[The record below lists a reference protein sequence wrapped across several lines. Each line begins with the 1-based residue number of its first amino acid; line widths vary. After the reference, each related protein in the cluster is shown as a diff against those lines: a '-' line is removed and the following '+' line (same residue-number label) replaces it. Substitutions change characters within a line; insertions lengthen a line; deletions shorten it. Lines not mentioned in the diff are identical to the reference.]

1 VDFDFNE
8 EQRMLRDLC
17 GKIAGDFDDD
27 YWQGIDDDYR
37 FPKEYWD
44 ALTEQGLLGI
54 GLSEEFGGSGMGLLE
69 MCIAA
74 EALSSAPAGG
84 GEGGGMFVC
93 GPVFG
98 GYLIA
103 GAGSQEQKEKYLP
116 PIISGDV
123 WAGAFTEPGSGS
135 NITQITTEAT
145 DCGDHYKVKGQK
157 VFISNI
163 ANAQHIAIMCRT
175 SPYDAAKRT
184 SGVSLMVADLPS
196 DKIEARPFKKM
207 GARFMDTNQVFI
219 DDLEV
224 PKENLVGKEGQG
236 WKALYGVLNPE
247 RLAIAAGSVGTGLYL
262 VNKAVE
268 YAKERSVWGKPI
280 ATHQG
285 LQFPLAEAKI
295 QLETAKLKT
304 FEAAWLYDQKRE
316 CGVQAAMAKFAAAK
330 AALFAA
336 DRAIQT
342 LGGAGYI
349 SESGVERH
357 WRNLRLNR
365 IAPVTDEMTLNY
377 IAQHDLGMPRS
388 Y

>member
-184 SGVSLMVADLPS
+184 SGVSLMVADLPRRKS
-196 DKIEARPFKKM
+196 GGRGRP
-207 GARFMDTNQVFI
+207 G
-219 DDLEV
+219 LESTLRR
-224 PKENLVGKEGQG
+224 PQPGTAGNCCWQRRHRSLSGQQSG
-236 WKALYGVLNPE
+236 GVCQRAL
-247 RLAIAAGSVGTGLYL
+247 S
-262 VNKAVE
+262 
-268 YAKERSVWGKPI
+268 
-280 ATHQG
+280 
-285 LQFPLAEAKI
+285 
-295 QLETAKLKT
+295 
-304 FEAAWLYDQKRE
+304 
-316 CGVQAAMAKFAAAK
+316 
-330 AALFAA
+330 
-336 DRAIQT
+336 
-342 LGGAGYI
+342 LG
-349 SESGVERH
+349 
-357 WRNLRLNR
+357 
-365 IAPVTDEMTLNY
+365 
-377 IAQHDLGMPRS
+377 
-388 Y
+388 